1 MKQWLAILYK
11 AQEAKNKKFM
21 QITVCPVCKLG
32 DIARWKT
39 KGVFQLLQCALCG
52 LIFIDQVSY
61 QDDPKSQY
69 IRDDTSPTQYYC
81 ASAKIDKKNFSKTL
95 DAIELHFKKGVI
107 LDVGASVGTFLELAQ
122 QRGWTCVGIEP
133 NKTAVQI
140 CRDRGLRIEEGF
152 FDENFAKKILQKN
165 HPFDVI
171 HMGDVIEH
179 VFDPIAFLRIAYSLL
194 RPGGYI
200 VIVTPNISHFLARRY
215 QIKPREH
222 LVYFNARSLVKALLS
237 AGFSNIEIKPQTR
250 LRNFANIEKG
260 TTKIGTVEKIIV
272 KLASF
277 SVFEKIFTALL
288 AVIGRDE
295 LFAIAK
301 KE

>member
-1 MKQWLAILYK
+1 
-11 AQEAKNKKFM
+11 M
-21 QITVCPVCKLG
+21 QTTVCPVCKLG
-32 DIARWKT
+32 DIAKWKT
-39 KGVFQLLQCALCG
+39 KGVFQLLQCASCG
-52 LIFIDQVSY
+52 LIFVDPSSY
-61 QDDPKSQY
+61 RDNSQSQY
-69 IRDDTSPTQYYC
+69 IWDDTSPTQYYC
-81 ASAKIDKKNFSKTL
+81 ASAEIDKKNFDRTFN
-95 DAIELHFKKGVI
+95 AIELYGARGRI
-107 LDVGASVGTFLELAQ
+107 LDVGASVGTFLSLAQ
-122 QRGWTCVGIEP
+122 QRGWTGIGIEP

-140 CRDRGLRIEEGF
+140 CKEKGLRVEEGF

-165 HPFDVI
+165 HQFDVI

-179 VFDPIAFLRIAYSLL
+179 VFDPVAFLRIAYSIL

-200 VIVTPNISHFLARRY
+200 AIVTPNISHFLARRY

-260 TTKIGTVEKIIV
+260 TTEIGTVEKIIIT
-272 KLASF
+272 LASF

-288 AVIGRDE
+288 AVMGRDE